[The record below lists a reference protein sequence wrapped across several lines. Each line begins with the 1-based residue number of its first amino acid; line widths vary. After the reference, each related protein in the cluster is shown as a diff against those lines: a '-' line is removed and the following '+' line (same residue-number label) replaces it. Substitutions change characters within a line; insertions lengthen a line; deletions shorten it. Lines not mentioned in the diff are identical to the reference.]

1 MNTIKINE
9 TPIRTSR
16 NFKINNITINAPE
29 IPEKIN
35 EFQNVQITTQ
45 STNCEKTVENL
56 PFTYGIGEEQ
66 EAEITKLTNNKIS
79 IKTDKK
85 ENINIEEALKI
96 YADYL
101 GINMSNYSKS
111 ELGYGSLTS
120 EDSML
125 LLTIQSNL
133 ENDKLSSLIEI
144 SLLPN

>member
-45 STNCEKTVENL
+45 STNCEETVENL

-85 ENINIEEALKI
+85 ENIKIIYTFDEQNKYLINNI
-96 YADYL
+96 
-101 GINMSNYSKS
+101 
-111 ELGYGSLTS
+111 
-120 EDSML
+120 
-125 LLTIQSNL
+125 
-133 ENDKLSSLIEI
+133 
-144 SLLPN
+144 

>member
-66 EAEITKLTNNKIS
+66 EAEITKLTNNKFFL
-79 IKTDKK
+79 
-85 ENINIEEALKI
+85 N
-96 YADYL
+96 
-101 GINMSNYSKS
+101 
-111 ELGYGSLTS
+111 
-120 EDSML
+120 L
-125 LLTIQSNL
+125 LLHL
-133 ENDKLSSLIEI
+133 
-144 SLLPN
+144 